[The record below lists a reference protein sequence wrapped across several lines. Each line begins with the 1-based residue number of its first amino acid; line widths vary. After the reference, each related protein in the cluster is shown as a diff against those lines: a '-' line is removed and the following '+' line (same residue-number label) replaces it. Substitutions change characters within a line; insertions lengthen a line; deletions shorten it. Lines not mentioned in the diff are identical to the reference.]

1 MSTLYNQ
8 VDSCKH
14 ILVDA
19 SPIDIDAKVIEATR
33 MYLDAGKELFSL
45 ASKTAHI
52 HPAWCHHEFLGHA
65 PFNNHLFTYMV
76 LKKVAEDVGAPLS
89 WLYLLDFSIQ
99 VDPAQARVV
108 FEDTE
113 VKMLDE
119 EGYASPLAK
128 AAWYDAKEAGLI
140 DEEEFLFSLP
150 PGLEKSVA
158 AAKEFIQSHADE
170 NNMSFEKALGEF
182 AMTNIDAPFPHE
194 NDDSHGGDEE

>member
-8 VDSCKH
+8 VDSCKY

-33 MYLDAGKELFSL
+33 MYMDAGKELFSL

-52 HPAWCHHEFLGHA
+52 HPAWCHHDFLGHA
-65 PFNNHLFTYMV
+65 PFNKHLFTHMV

-99 VDPAQARVV
+99 VDPAQAKVV

-140 DEEEFLFSLP
+140 DEEEFLFSLSP
-150 PGLEKSVA
+150 ELEKSVA
-158 AAKEFIQSHADE
+158 DAKHIIQSYADE